1 MRSCRE
7 PFGADLNHSTISSWV
22 IFAILG
28 PPSGLRSPHA
38 ANRFIGLA
46 IGVRTRSCALRSHS
60 CFIHRSECSRLSSW
74 FPWFLA
80 FCSARWCRGLCCG
93 SWAEILY
100 LIDLFSFYFLKL
112 VPQIGECCHGG
123 LLGRSTRYNTRRLQ
137 A

>member
-1 MRSCRE
+1 MPRALGGRFE
-7 PFGADLNHSTISSWV
+7 PLDHFVLSHLCDPWASL
-22 IFAILG
+22 A
-28 PPSGLRSPHA
+28 LRSPHA
-38 ANRFIGLA
+38 ANRFSGLA

-100 LIDLFSFYFLKL
+100 LIDLFIFIL

-123 LLGRSTRYNTRRLQ
+123 LLGRSTRYNTRWLQ
-137 A
+137 V